1 MKYHNKIC
9 ISRHDMNHSPV
20 WLFDLD
26 NTLHNAEAGIFYIIN
41 RAMTEYMA
49 GRLKG
54 RKAVFSNGPSFY
66 VRALVETLGLEAHF
80 DGLFGTDDFGLLYK
94 PNPQAYLNVCR
105 LLGVKPEQCIMV
117 DDSADNLHQAKAL
130 GMKTV
135 WYGEKAHPLPFAD
148 GIAKD
153 MQGLLDFA
161 QNLP

>member
-1 MKYHNKIC
+1 M
-9 ISRHDMNHSPV
+9 
-20 WLFDLD
+20 
-26 NTLHNAEAGIFYIIN
+26 
-41 RAMTEYMA
+41 
-49 GRLKG
+49 
-54 RKAVFSNGPSFY
+54 
-66 VRALVETLGLEAHF
+66 GLEAHF

-153 MQGLLDFA
+153 MQGLLEVCTK
-161 QNLP
+161 LP

>member
-1 MKYHNKIC
+1 MRC
-9 ISRHDMNHSPV
+9 S
-20 WLFDLD
+20 
-26 NTLHNAEAGIFYIIN
+26 
-41 RAMTEYMA
+41 
-49 GRLKG
+49 
-54 RKAVFSNGPSFY
+54 
-66 VRALVETLGLEAHF
+66 TLG
-80 DGLFGTDDFGLLYK
+80 
-94 PNPQAYLNVCR
+94 
-105 LLGVKPEQCIMV
+105 IMV